1 MYDLTL
7 LKKLLHKQT
16 EQQVLEQAVKFYVE
30 NALSE
35 DTRRVLIEFHRI
47 VSSNPEAE
55 VPASQA
61 GTVLKTTKKNQA
73 IQMLTTEQGASVHE
87 LMNGLEWQ
95 RHSVRGFISILGK
108 EYAVDVVRDQ
118 LVGCP

>member
-47 VSSNPEAE
+47 VLPTLKRRSPLPRLGLSSRP
-55 VPASQA
+55 PKRIK
-61 GTVLKTTKKNQA
+61 LFK
-73 IQMLTTEQGASVHE
+73 
-87 LMNGLEWQ
+87 
-95 RHSVRGFISILGK
+95 
-108 EYAVDVVRDQ
+108 
-118 LVGCP
+118 C